1 MKLESQRDAAK
12 HNAAMDTTTI
22 LRATDVIS
30 VSLATARK
38 PTIATDATCKTTSS
52 ALMAFSA
59 ALQLV
64 HCTTCDQYLSVHGI
78 GDWHQE
84 MSIKETQLGCTDG
97 ACCLR

>member
-1 MKLESQRDAAK
+1 
-12 HNAAMDTTTI
+12 
-22 LRATDVIS
+22 
-30 VSLATARK
+30 
-38 PTIATDATCKTTSS
+38 
-52 ALMAFSA
+52 MAFSA